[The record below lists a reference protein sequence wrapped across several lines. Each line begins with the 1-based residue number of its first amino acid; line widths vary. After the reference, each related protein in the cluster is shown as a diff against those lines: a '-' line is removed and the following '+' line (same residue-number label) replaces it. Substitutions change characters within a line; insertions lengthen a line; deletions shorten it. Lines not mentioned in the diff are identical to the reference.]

1 MSALHGEGAH
11 GPLLRLFGTQA
22 GDVFVCRCG
31 VVTLTMQNLSLRLQ
45 PQAFRELTRLLAHAQ
60 ARLDQAGAPAP
71 DEPDAGRDPTP
82 QARRH
87 MH

>member
-11 GPLLRLFGTQA
+11 GPLLRLFGTPA
-22 GDVFVCRCG
+22 GEVFVCRCG
-31 VVTLTMQNLSLRLQ
+31 VVTLTMQHLSLRLQ
-45 PQAFRELTRLLAHAQ
+45 PQAFRELTQLLAHAQ
-60 ARLDQAGAPAP
+60 SRLDRCSAPAP
-71 DEPDAGRDPTP
+71 DEPDAGRDPL